1 MNLFTLGQPA
11 PSTRMRF
18 INPTASAMWA
28 QVAWMFT
35 LAVAALARFWR
46 LGYHSIWFDE
56 AVTLQW
62 ATSNPVWTWQK
73 TIALVEDKHPPG
85 YYLLLH
91 SWIELLKAL
100 GLPRSDEALRLFG
113 ALLGVLTVLGVM
125 LLARRLSG
133 PSTALL
139 AGLLAALAPVL
150 VWYSQE
156 LRMFQP
162 AATGLVWAAYCMVRA
177 WVGAT
182 AWRRWGWWLAFIVC
196 FELALYSYLF
206 SAFLL
211 PAAGL
216 TLLLLAYRAWQAQGS
231 QPDWAWRF
239 GEGAVAIAVAGALF
253 LPLAY
258 NAWQVNSAEGAPGS
272 AFANLGANLWRMLRV
287 FTLWRVSWPT
297 WLVTSSLVLYAA
309 LAVAG
314 LGLSARPH
322 GAQTESAGPAPG
334 SSDRGWLLVWLGVP
348 LLIGNLLLT
357 RSDSVFAE
365 DRYFLF
371 LAPFLLWAV
380 ARGVVIVNQ
389 RWRWAGLAS
398 GTLAVALV
406 AAALPQLWTPAMYR
420 ENWRAAAHYIADY
433 QQASPT
439 LRAAVV
445 AHVDYTRRPL
455 ERYLRPR
462 LSAEEAPL
470 FFPFGGVLALDQVDT
485 LIAPPLQGII
495 DQGAATLWLT
505 QSHLDGVDDHR
516 LVERWL
522 AERFPLVTEQYPTG
536 IKLSGYA
543 VQSRFAELP
552 SLPESTHRPM
562 AALAPGLVLAA
573 CEVLTPRLSARD
585 DQLHPPSGW
594 VHVRLWWQAVGP
606 IDDDYVATAQVVGPE
621 GVWGDR
627 LYRDNEALRRWPTRG
642 WQVGDVMRDENDIN
656 LNPVTPDGTYPV
668 EVGVMDSAGQALP
681 LKAHCG
687 AVQIANGQSP

>member
-1 MNLFTLGQPA
+1 
-11 PSTRMRF
+11 MRF
-18 INPTASAMWA
+18 ISPTATAITA
-28 QVAWMFT
+28 QAVWVLT
-35 LAVAALARFWR
+35 LAIAALARFWR

-91 SWIELLKAL
+91 GWIEVLKGL
-100 GLPRSDEALRLFG
+100 GLPRTDEALRLFG
-113 ALLGVLTVLGVM
+113 GLLGVLTVLGVM

-133 PSTALL
+133 RSTALL
-139 AGLLAALAPVL
+139 AGLLAALAPAL

-162 AATGLVWAAYCMVRA
+162 AATGLVWAGYCMIRA
-177 WVGAT
+177 WVAAP
-182 AWRRWGWWLAFIVC
+182 AWRRWGWWIGFIVC
-196 FELALYSYLF
+196 FELAIYSYLF

-216 TLLLLAYRAWQAQGS
+216 TLLLLAYRARQTERGQWA
-231 QPDWAWRF
+231 WAWRF
-239 GEGAVAIAVAGALF
+239 GEGALAMIVAGALF

-258 NAWQVNSAEGAPGS
+258 NAWLVNSAEGAPGV

-287 FTLWRVSWPT
+287 FTLWRVDWPG
-297 WLVTSSLVLYAA
+297 WLVTTSLLGFGG
-309 LAVAG
+309 LAIAG
-314 LGLSARPH
+314 LSLPARPPSER
-322 GAQTESAGPAPG
+322 AAATRPAP
-334 SSDRGWLLVWLGVP
+334 SDRGWLLIWLGVP
-348 LLIGNLLLT
+348 LLIGNLLLA

-380 ARGVVIVNQ
+380 ARGALMIDQ
-389 RWRWAGLAS
+389 RWRGAGWATG
-398 GTLAVALV
+398 GLAVALM
-406 AAALPQLWTPAMYR
+406 AASLPHLWTPAMYR

-439 LRAAVV
+439 LPAAVV
-445 AHVDYTRRPL
+445 VHIDYTRRPF

-462 LSAEEAPL
+462 LGAEEIPI
-470 FFPFGGVLALDQVDT
+470 FFPFGGALAPDQVDAV
-485 LIAPPLQGII
+485 IAPPLQGII

-522 AERFPLVTEQYPTG
+522 AERFPLVTEQHPTG

-543 VQSRFAELP
+543 LQSRFAAVP
-552 SLPESTHRPM
+552 PLPESAQRPR
-562 AALAPGLVLAA
+562 AELAPGLMLAA
-573 CEVLTPRLSARD
+573 CEVLTPTLSARD

-594 VHVRLWWQAVGP
+594 VHVRLWWQSTGP
-606 IDDDYVATAQVVGPE
+606 VDDDYIATAQAVGPE

-627 LYRDNEALRRWPTRG
+627 LYRENEALRRWPTSS
-642 WQVGDVMRDENDIN
+642 WQVGDVARDEIDIN
-656 LNPVTPDGTYPV
+656 LNPVMPDGTYPIV
-668 EVGVMDSAGQALP
+668 IGLMDSTGHALP
-681 LKAHCG
+681 SRADCG
-687 AVQIANGQSP
+687 AVQISNTP